1 MSEEEDLFPNP
12 YDRPVVSAASA
23 AQTNTTDT
31 SAVTDST
38 RSVAPPTVS
47 APAPSDHAT
56 EATEDEELS
65 RALRDS
71 LAFEQ
76 EDIRRR
82 QEEDEALL
90 EAVLR
95 ASKADHARQLRELEE
110 HQKRER
116 EIIEESRHEAYRDQR
131 RREAELQ
138 RHALLEMEIME
149 QSRREHEQRLHAHS
163 TTSPVHTVTA
173 EHDPE
178 MENLLWLRN
187 HPPST
192 STSTSLSARSS
203 LAGPPDTASNPSS
216 VAEYHAMA
224 GSIPHESPPKYED
237 EFPNPFDSQ
246 TSTAAMGSADPL
258 SSATNPISPT
268 GHVLDSA
275 VPSPRPLSS
284 PVPPSSAALTD
295 EDAPPPV
302 SRGPTHTLSRYEQ
315 LFGRHEDDWDDASFR
330 SDSPESPAPSSGWGS
345 EVESSEAE
353 AREVPGERPTTDFM
367 SSTRAESMPES
378 EWAQHASGID
388 LTSSTA
394 PLRLGNVPQPTTMRS
409 DIPLT
414 SQPSGPMPHA
424 DAAHAETPR
433 ARSPHVV
440 TPHAE
445 TPPLEAVR
453 SGEQHPGPS
462 PLRTPP
468 ATQSQFQPPLG
479 GPSPLSRP
487 PSYTPLAGTSAN
499 TPPITTPPLN
509 TPPPNPLPLRTPPGE
524 ATQSPK
530 LPRASPRHSPH
541 TTKDTNL
548 PKTPYPPEYAEGQPA
563 LRGVQFGTA
572 MHPFSLELST
582 PRGVA
587 LYPSPDLS
595 TECVLPQAAEHML
608 YFPDTIEL
616 GPPNRPYF
624 VIRAYSWKLLL
635 QAMAW
640 YGKTVVRAQNG
651 RLFLHVAI
659 CVPWRTDKPSFTSPA
674 FVCLALSTDNTCA
687 TKNPTMESFCKSRQ
701 SSLTCVSLVSHPL
714 LLPTDLVTLAQSLF
728 SAPQLSSAPAL
739 RELKQAIASQD
750 EWLESRAQYFS
761 SRSASNAA
769 SSPAPVDH
777 LTMFEQQ
784 CLQHRLSLLHHPILS
799 TGELD
804 AQVQMPQHREHF
816 RERVRRTFSRW
827 NMSNV
832 APEEDLA
839 AWITPYDVSAP
850 P

>member
-1 MSEEEDLFPNP
+1 M
-12 YDRPVVSAASA
+12 
-23 AQTNTTDT
+23 
-31 SAVTDST
+31 
-38 RSVAPPTVS
+38 APPTVS

-192 STSTSLSARSS
+192 STSTLLSARSS
-203 LAGPPDTASNPSS
+203 LAGPPDTALNPSS

-224 GSIPHESPPKYED
+224 GGIPHESPPKYED

-378 EWAQHASGID
+378 EWAQRASGID

-445 TPPLEAVR
+445 TPTWKPCVAESSILD
-453 SGEQHPGPS
+453 
-462 PLRTPP
+462 
-468 ATQSQFQPPLG
+468 
-479 GPSPLSRP
+479 
-487 PSYTPLAGTSAN
+487 
-499 TPPITTPPLN
+499 
-509 TPPPNPLPLRTPPGE
+509 
-524 ATQSPK
+524 
-530 LPRASPRHSPH
+530 PRHSEPLQ
-541 TTKDTNL
+541 L
-548 PKTPYPPEYAEGQPA
+548 PSLKFNRRSEA
-563 LRGVQFGTA
+563 LL
-572 MHPFSLELST
+572 HSL
-582 PRGVA
+582 
-587 LYPSPDLS
+587 
-595 TECVLPQAAEHML
+595 VLPA
-608 YFPDTIEL
+608 
-616 GPPNRPYF
+616 
-624 VIRAYSWKLLL
+624 IR
-635 QAMAW
+635 
-640 YGKTVVRAQNG
+640 R
-651 RLFLHVAI
+651 
-659 CVPWRTDKPSFTSPA
+659 
-674 FVCLALSTDNTCA
+674 
-687 TKNPTMESFCKSRQ
+687 
-701 SSLTCVSLVSHPL
+701 
-714 LLPTDLVTLAQSLF
+714 
-728 SAPQLSSAPAL
+728 
-739 RELKQAIASQD
+739 
-750 EWLESRAQYFS
+750 
-761 SRSASNAA
+761 
-769 SSPAPVDH
+769 
-777 LTMFEQQ
+777 
-784 CLQHRLSLLHHPILS
+784 
-799 TGELD
+799 
-804 AQVQMPQHREHF
+804 
-816 RERVRRTFSRW
+816 
-827 NMSNV
+827 
-832 APEEDLA
+832 
-839 AWITPYDVSAP
+839 
-850 P
+850 